1 MFDPKHFSESHAL
14 FKPEEFQFSLHYAGR
29 LAGTERWISG
39 FEKNQFVIRLETVLQ
54 SPLGNGQKR
63 VQTSKLEPSS
73 GFPNS
78 YQETGDRPFETIFD
92 RRSGLVTVK
101 QNRDEASIAL
111 TQDYHDPV
119 SLLQLLRELPDEIS
133 VARVPM
139 VGGMAL
145 VTRLEDE
152 VVSSPWGEVLARVY
166 YVRPGVNL
174 VYIEANEPYRPL
186 KFTQTLGKY
195 ALEAILTRTTTP
207 QNNNPANRRDSRE
220 SNRDQRGNL
229 RSRPGQ
235 PAPARGQQQRTT
247 IDKAKSGQSARQDQR
262 PAQQT
267 RAEVPKTE
275 ETERKTGRKRRR
287 FRKRSAKTEGAE

>member
-1 MFDPKHFSESHAL
+1 MLDQNRFSASHTL

-29 LAGTERWISG
+29 IAGTERWISG

-63 VQTSKLEPSS
+63 VQTSKLEPST

-92 RRSGLVTVK
+92 RRTGLVTVK

-119 SLLQLLRELPDEIS
+119 SLLQLLRELPDEVT

-152 VVSSPWGEVLARVY
+152 YVSSPWGEVLARVY

-174 VYIEANEPYRPL
+174 VYIEASEPCRPL

-195 ALEAILTRTTTP
+195 ALEAVLTRTTTP
-207 QNNNPANRRDSRE
+207 QQLQPVRRESRE
-220 SNRDQRGNL
+220 ANRDQRGNV

-235 PAPARGQQQRTT
+235 PAPSRGQQKPAF
-247 IDKAKSGQSARQDQR
+247 DKAKPNQQTRQDQR
-262 PAQQT
+262 ITQQVK
-267 RAEVPKTE
+267 AEAPKTE

-287 FRKRSAKTEGAE
+287 FRKRNAKTESNE

>member
-1 MFDPKHFSESHAL
+1 MFDQNLSSESHAL

-63 VQTSKLEPSS
+63 VQTSKLEPST

-78 YQETGDRPFETIFD
+78 YQESGDRPFETIFD
-92 RRSGLVTVK
+92 RRAGLVTVK

-119 SLLQLLRELPDEIS
+119 SMLQLLRELPDDIT

-152 VVSSPWGEVLARVY
+152 YVSSPWGEVLARVY

-174 VYIEANEPYRPL
+174 VYIEAAQPCRPL
-186 KFTQTLGKY
+186 KFSQTLGKY
-195 ALEAILTRTTTP
+195 ALEAVLTRTVAP
-207 QNNNPANRRDSRE
+207 QQQQPTRRESRE
-220 SNRDQRGNL
+220 SNRDPRGNI

-235 PAPARGQQQRTT
+235 PAPSRGQQKAGF
-247 IDKAKSGQSARQDQR
+247 DKSKAAQPIRDQR
-262 PAQQT
+262 VAQQVKVET
-267 RAEVPKTE
+267 AKPE
-275 ETERKTGRKRRR
+275 EAERKTGRKRRR
-287 FRKRSAKTEGAE
+287 FRKRNAKSEGSE

>member
-1 MFDPKHFSESHAL
+1 MYDQNRALESHTL
-14 FKPEEFQFSLHYAGR
+14 FKPEEFQFSLLYAGR
-29 LAGTERWISG
+29 MAGTERWISG

-63 VQTSKLEPSS
+63 IQTSKLEPST

-78 YQETGDRPFETIFD
+78 YQESGDRPFETIFD
-92 RRSGLVTVK
+92 RRAGLVTVK

-119 SLLQLLRELPDEIS
+119 SLLQLLRELPDEIT

-152 VVSSPWGEVLARVY
+152 MVQAPWGEVLARVY

-174 VYIEANEPYRPL
+174 VYIEAAEPCRPL

-195 ALEAILTRTTTP
+195 ALEAVLTRTVTA
-207 QNNNPANRRDSRE
+207 QNNVQSSKRDARE
-220 SNRDQRGNL
+220 ARGDQRGNV

-235 PAPARGQQQRTT
+235 PAPSRAQQNQ
-247 IDKAKSGQSARQDQR
+247 KAVRQEQR
-262 PAQQT
+262 PAQQARVET
-267 RAEVPKTE
+267 PQSE

-287 FRKRSAKTEGAE
+287 FRRRGNKTEAGE

>member
-1 MFDPKHFSESHAL
+1 MFDQKSISESHSG

-29 LAGTERWISG
+29 LAGTERWISS

-63 VQTSKLEPSS
+63 TQTSKLEPST

-119 SLLQLLRELPDEIS
+119 SLLQLLRELPNEIT

-152 VVSSPWGEVLARVY
+152 YVSSPWGEVLARVY

-174 VYIEANEPYRPL
+174 VYIEAAEASRPL
-186 KFTQTLGKY
+186 KFSQTLGKY
-195 ALEAILTRTTTP
+195 ALEAVLTRTLTP
-207 QNNNPANRRDSRE
+207 QQQQSPRRESRDSNRE
-220 SNRDQRGNL
+220 QRGHV

-235 PAPARGQQQRTT
+235 PAPSRGQQKAGFDKSKAAQPNREQRESQH
-247 IDKAKSGQSARQDQR
+247 IKLDM
-262 PAQQT
+262 
-267 RAEVPKTE
+267 PKPE
-275 ETERKTGRKRRR
+275 DTERKTGRKRRR
-287 FRKRSAKTEGAE
+287 FRKRNAKSEGSE

>member
-1 MFDPKHFSESHAL
+1 MFDQNRFSESHAL

-29 LAGTERWISG
+29 IAGTERWISG

-63 VQTSKLEPSS
+63 VQTSKLEPST

-119 SLLQLLRELPDEIS
+119 SLLQLLRELPDDVS
-133 VARVPM
+133 VVRVPM

-152 VVSSPWGEVLARVY
+152 YVTAPWGEVLARVY

-174 VYIEANEPYRPL
+174 VYIEAAEPCRPL

-195 ALEAILTRTTTP
+195 ALEAVLTRTISP
-207 QNNNPANRRDSRE
+207 QNNAQPNRRETRE
-220 SNRDQRGNL
+220 SSRDQRGNV

-235 PAPARGQQQRTT
+235 PAPSRGQQKQVF
-247 IDKAKSGQSARQDQR
+247 DKAKSGQPARQDQR
-262 PAQQT
+262 VAQQVKT
-267 RAEVPKTE
+267 EVPKTE
-275 ETERKTGRKRRR
+275 EAERKTGRKRRR
-287 FRKRSAKTEGAE
+287 FRKRNAKTEGSE

>member
-1 MFDPKHFSESHAL
+1 MLDQRSNTEQDVL
-14 FKPEEFQFSLHYAGR
+14 YKPEEFQFQLLYAGR
-29 LAGTERWISG
+29 AAGTERWISS
-39 FEKNQFVIRLETVLQ
+39 FEKHQFVIRLETVLQ

-63 VQTSKLEPSS
+63 VQTTRLEPNT

-92 RRSGLVTVK
+92 RKTGLVTVK

-119 SLLQLLRELPDEIS
+119 SLLQFLRELPDDVT

-139 VGGMAL
+139 VGGIAL

-152 VVSSPWGEVLARVY
+152 LVDSPWGETLARVY
-166 YVRPGVNL
+166 YIRPGVNL
-174 VYIEANEPYRPL
+174 VYIEAKAPYRPL

-195 ALEAILTRTTTP
+195 ALEAVLNRINAAQSNQQPQKRETRDFN
-207 QNNNPANRRDSRE
+207 QRSNP
-220 SNRDQRGNL
+220 

-235 PAPARGQQQRTT
+235 KNIRGQQQKTGFEKVKNTAAVKPEPQIRVEE
-247 IDKAKSGQSARQDQR
+247 KSED
-262 PAQQT
+262 
-267 RAEVPKTE
+267 
-275 ETERKTGRKRRR
+275 TERKTGRKRRR
-287 FRKRSAKTEGAE
+287 FRKRNAKSEGTE

>member
-1 MFDPKHFSESHAL
+1 MLDQNRYSESHAL

-63 VQTSKLEPSS
+63 VQTSKLEPST

-78 YQETGDRPFETIFD
+78 YQESGDRPFETIFD
-92 RRSGLVTVK
+92 RRAGLVTVK

-119 SLLQLLRELPDEIS
+119 SMLQLLRELPDDIT

-152 VVSSPWGEVLARVY
+152 FVSSPWGEVLARVY

-174 VYIEANEPYRPL
+174 VYIEAAEPCRPL
-186 KFTQTLGKY
+186 KFSQTLGKY
-195 ALEAILTRTTTP
+195 ALEAVLTRTHTP
-207 QNNNPANRRDSRE
+207 QQTQPTRRETRE
-220 SNRDQRGNL
+220 PNRDQRHV

-235 PAPARGQQQRTT
+235 PAPSRGQQKAGFDKSKAAQPNREQRL
-247 IDKAKSGQSARQDQR
+247 
-262 PAQQT
+262 AQQIKVE
-267 RAEVPKTE
+267 AAKPED
-275 ETERKTGRKRRR
+275 TERKTGRKRRR
-287 FRKRSAKTEGAE
+287 FRKRNAKSEGNE

>member
-1 MFDPKHFSESHAL
+1 MYDQSRALESHTL
-14 FKPEEFQFSLHYAGR
+14 FKPEEFQFSLLYAGR
-29 LAGTERWISG
+29 MAGTERWVSG

-63 VQTSKLEPSS
+63 VQTSKIEPST

-78 YQETGDRPFETIFD
+78 YQETGDRPFETVFD
-92 RRSGLVTVK
+92 RRAGLVTIK

-119 SLLQLLRELPDEIS
+119 SLLQLLRELPDDVT

-152 VVSSPWGEVLARVY
+152 MVSAPWGEVLARVY

-174 VYIEANEPYRPL
+174 VYIEAAEPCRPL

-195 ALEAILTRTTTP
+195 ALEAVLTRTTTP
-207 QNNNPANRRDSRE
+207 QNNVQPLKRDARE
-220 SNRDQRGNL
+220 SNRDQRGNV

-235 PAPARGQQQRTT
+235 PTPARGQQNQKP
-247 IDKAKSGQSARQDQR
+247 IRQEQR
-262 PAQQT
+262 PVQQA
-267 RAEVPKTE
+267 RLEAPLTE
-275 ETERKTGRKRRR
+275 ETERKSGRKRRR
-287 FRKRSAKTEGAE
+287 FRKRGNKTEAGE

>member
-1 MFDPKHFSESHAL
+1 MYDQSRALESHGL
-14 FKPEEFQFSLHYAGR
+14 FKPEEFQFSLLYAGR
-29 LAGTERWISG
+29 MAGTERWVSG

-63 VQTSKLEPSS
+63 VQTSKLEPST

-78 YQETGDRPFETIFD
+78 YQETGDRPFETVFD
-92 RRSGLVTVK
+92 RRAGLVTVK

-119 SLLQLLRELPDEIS
+119 SLLQLLRELPDDVT

-152 VVSSPWGEVLARVY
+152 MVSAPWGEVLARVY

-174 VYIEANEPYRPL
+174 VYIEAAEPCRPL

-195 ALEAILTRTTTP
+195 ALEAVLTRTTTP
-207 QNNNPANRRDSRE
+207 QNNVQPLKRETRE
-220 SNRDQRGNL
+220 SNRDQRGNV

-235 PAPARGQQQRTT
+235 PAPARGQQNQKPIRQEQRPV
-247 IDKAKSGQSARQDQR
+247 QQARQETPQ
-262 PAQQT
+262 
-267 RAEVPKTE
+267 TE
-275 ETERKTGRKRRR
+275 EPERKSGRKRRR
-287 FRKRSAKTEGAE
+287 FRKRGNKTEAGE

>member
-1 MFDPKHFSESHAL
+1 MFDQNHFSESHTI

-29 LAGTERWISG
+29 LAGTERWISA

-63 VQTSKLEPSS
+63 VQTTRLEPST

-78 YQETGDRPFETIFD
+78 YQESGDRPFETIFD
-92 RRSGLVTVK
+92 RRAGLVTVK

-119 SLLQLLRELPDEIS
+119 SMLQLLRELPDEIT

-152 VVSSPWGEVLARVY
+152 YVSSPWGEVLARVY

-174 VYIEANEPYRPL
+174 VYIEAAEPCRPL
-186 KFTQTLGKY
+186 KFSQTLGKY
-195 ALEAILTRTTTP
+195 ALEAVLTRTVTP
-207 QNNNPANRRDSRE
+207 QQQQPMRRENRD
-220 SNRDQRGNL
+220 SNRDQRGNV

-235 PAPARGQQQRTT
+235 PAPSRGQQ
-247 IDKAKSGQSARQDQR
+247 KAGFEKSKAVQPTRDQR
-262 PAQQT
+262 VDQQVNT
-267 RAEVPKTE
+267 APKPE
-275 ETERKTGRKRRR
+275 EAERKTGRKRRR
-287 FRKRSAKTEGAE
+287 FRKRNAKSEGSE